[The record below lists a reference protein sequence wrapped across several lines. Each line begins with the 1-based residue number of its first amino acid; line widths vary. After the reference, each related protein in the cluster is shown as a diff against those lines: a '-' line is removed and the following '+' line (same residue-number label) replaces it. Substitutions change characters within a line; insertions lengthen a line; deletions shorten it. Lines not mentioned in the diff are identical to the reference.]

1 MEIQESELFSFD
13 YLNDLKKKILSLS
26 EQEYK
31 EVYKI
36 VKKNNISH
44 TKNSNGVFINLKL
57 LTRPTIKEIEDL
69 LKYYNDFKKNINKI
83 DIKDNL

>member
-1 MEIQESELFSFD
+1 MDIQESELFSFD
-13 YLNDLKKKILSLS
+13 YLNDLRKKILSLS

-36 VKKNNISH
+36 VLKNNISH

-57 LTRPTIKEIEDL
+57 LTKSSIEEIEDL
-69 LKYYNDFKKNINKI
+69 LKYYSDLKKI
-83 DIKDNL
+83 

>member
-1 MEIQESELFSFD
+1 MELKETNNLFSFD

-31 EVYKI
+31 EIYKII
-36 VKKNNISH
+36 VKKNISH

-57 LTRPTIKEIEDL
+57 LDKTTIEEIENL
-69 LKYYNDFKKNINKI
+69 LKYYEDFKNINKI